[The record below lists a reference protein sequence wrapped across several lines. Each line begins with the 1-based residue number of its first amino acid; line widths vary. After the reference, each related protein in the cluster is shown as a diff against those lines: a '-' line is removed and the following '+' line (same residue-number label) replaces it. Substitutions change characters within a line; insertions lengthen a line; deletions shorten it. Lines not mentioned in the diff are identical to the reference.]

1 MSNSKSFN
9 DKLVSRTVLPAIYLW
24 LISCG
29 AVVYTG
35 IVKPD
40 VVLTNLDGFIALIA
54 IIGGV
59 AAPAFNTLLRT
70 WEAEQANEVADM
82 PIQLEHLRSE
92 DTKEH
97 AHRMQLQKQ
106 DNDHKV
112 DMERNPNKGEP
123 KLATLEPVKGAKK

>member
-1 MSNSKSFN
+1 MNGKKSFN
-9 DKLVSRTVLPAIYLW
+9 DRLVSRTVLPAIYLW
-24 LISCG
+24 LIACG

-35 IVKPD
+35 ITKPD

-97 AHRMQLQKQ
+97 AHRMKLEQQ
-106 DNDHKV
+106 DNNHKV

>member
-1 MSNSKSFN
+1 MTNGDRSFN
-9 DKLVSRTVLPAIYLW
+9 DRLVSRTVLPVIYLW
-24 LISCG
+24 MLASG

-35 IVKPD
+35 IMKPD
-40 VVLTNLDGFIALIA
+40 VVLMNLDGFIALIA

-82 PIQLEHLRSE
+82 PEQFAANRVEDAREHE
-92 DTKEH
+92 
-97 AHRMQLQKQ
+97 HRMHIEKQ

-112 DMERNPNKGEP
+112 DMQRNPP
-123 KLATLEPVKGAKK
+123 RRVK

>member
-1 MSNSKSFN
+1 MNGKKSFN
-9 DKLVSRTVLPAIYLW
+9 DRLVSRTVLPAIYLW
-24 LISCG
+24 LIACG

-35 IVKPD
+35 ITKPD

-82 PIQLEHLRSE
+82 PIQLEHLRNE

-97 AHRMQLQKQ
+97 SHRMKLEQQ
-106 DNDHKV
+106 DNNHKV

>member
-97 AHRMQLQKQ
+97 SHRMKLEQQ
-106 DNDHKV
+106 DNNHKV